1 MNHQETTTFWQV
13 YLNFKYLFF
22 CYIYNSTYPELL
34 EKKFIEYTNQIDRKR
49 TNYLDNSSGMLVDD
63 DDMDDIMN
71 SIYFE
76 DADCMEDG
84 NNKYFTFESIGRRIY
99 FILHIGDRIS
109 PKCGYIEDYPE
120 EVIPYFLLI
129 LQLFFQNLKF
139 THNHGEVQIWNLDAT
154 HNDFI
159 QYLFLIIRNS
169 RNPEFNFEQFSKE
182 GGVEDRKENKDNEF
196 TTDLKIL
203 IRKNANNCCESCGMR
218 QLTPNYCKKSG
229 DRKSSKYNPKDKKL
243 YGEIDHINEHRFG
256 GRNNPEN
263 GQLLCHICHSK
274 KTNMFSKSKK
284 SFEKIQD
291 KFETIF
297 SKYSIKKISKKK
309 TYY

>member
-129 LQLFFQNLKF
+129 LQLFFPNLKF

-218 QLTPNYCKKSG
+218 QLTPNYCKKSV

>member
-1 MNHQETTTFWQV
+1 
-13 YLNFKYLFF
+13 
-22 CYIYNSTYPELL
+22 
-34 EKKFIEYTNQIDRKR
+34 
-49 TNYLDNSSGMLVDD
+49 MLVDD

-76 DADCMEDG
+76 HADCMEDG

-99 FILHIGDRIS
+99 FILHIGDKIS

-129 LQLFFQNLKF
+129 LQLFFPNLKF

-169 RNPEFNFEQFSKE
+169 RNPEFNFEQWVNA
-182 GGVEDRKENKDNEF
+182 GGVEDRKENKENEF
-196 TTDLKIL
+196 SIATKKL
-203 IRKNANNCCESCGMR
+203 IRENANHCCESCGER
-218 QLTPNYCKKSG
+218 LLKPAYCKKSG
-229 DRKSSKYNPKDKKL
+229 ENPSKYDPKDQKL
-243 YGEIDHINEHRFG
+243 YGYIDHINEHRFG
-256 GRNNPEN
+256 GTKDSGN

-274 KTNMFSKSKK
+274 KTNMFSRSKVFYQQIKNKFSVVSHKS
-284 SFEKIQD
+284 
-291 KFETIF
+291 
-297 SKYSIKKISKKK
+297 SIKKLVKRK
-309 TYY
+309 